1 MIPDKMFNA
10 SRHEGSLDAKSA
22 RLYEN
27 SAWCAPSDST
37 VDYIEVHQ
45 INALRS
51 LKTDLCKE
59 SVLRNVLFS

>member
-1 MIPDKMFNA
+1 MIPDKMFSA
-10 SRHEGSLDAKSA
+10 SRHEGSFDAKSA

-27 SAWCAPSDST
+27 SAWCAPTDST

-51 LKTDLCKE
+51 LKTD
-59 SVLRNVLFS
+59 